1 MAAIQNQADVILQ
14 ATSPRLLSN
23 PLNYISIIPSTN
35 TITNTS
41 GSLIPSTVT
50 VKAILNGSIRGTIN
64 WSTSPS
70 VVFTNITDGIVM
82 NSSVVTN
89 GASVVVTA
97 SITFNGNTYTSS
109 TTITRKQAIT
119 LNSNGTLSGEGGG
132 AITGLDYS
140 NVSGTKPPATA
151 TSNFF
156 TTSTSNPSGGNDGDA
171 HYNSSTMVMW
181 FKTGGS
187 WNAGGTINASQI
199 TTGTLAA
206 ARIAAGSIDAT
217 KLNVSTLS
225 AITANLGSVNA
236 GSITGTANINITGSA
251 VFNGSISAGG
261 NNYCAVVN
269 TSLSQPNGL
278 YSVTNTGFSVHGTT
292 SGVGVGVLGITSGT
306 SSGVQG
312 TSTSLS
318 GTGVVASNSAGGR
331 AINIASGYMTINST
345 ALVSNLNADMVDGLH
360 ASTFVRTDINS
371 AVTGNI
377 DITGTL
383 QVDNLR
389 IDKTPT
395 TGSGTANFVA
405 ASKPGGTSSV
415 RWIDINCNGTT
426 YYLAVWT

>member
-206 ARIAAGSIDAT
+206 ARIAARSIDAT

-236 GSITGTANINITGSA
+236 GNISGSATLDIAGSTRFSGSTTDGSSIYTVVCDAASITYGGGLKGNAGS
-251 VFNGSISAGG
+251 
-261 NNYCAVVN
+261 
-269 TSLSQPNGL
+269 
-278 YSVTNTGFSVHGTT
+278 
-292 SGVGVGVLGITSGT
+292 SGVGVYGDGGTTGSRGIAGVGRA
-306 SSGVQG
+306 SSVVGVQATNTANG
-312 TSTSLS
+312 LALEVTQ
-318 GTGVVASNSAGGR
+318 
-331 AINIASGYMTINST
+331 GYMIINSST
-345 ALVSNLNADMVDGLH
+345 LVSNLNADMVDGLH
-360 ASTFVRTDINS
+360 ASRFVRTDINS

-377 DITGTL
+377 NITGTL
-383 QVDNLR
+383 QADNLR

-395 TGSGTANFVA
+395 TGLGTANFVT

-426 YYLAVWT
+426 YYLPVWT